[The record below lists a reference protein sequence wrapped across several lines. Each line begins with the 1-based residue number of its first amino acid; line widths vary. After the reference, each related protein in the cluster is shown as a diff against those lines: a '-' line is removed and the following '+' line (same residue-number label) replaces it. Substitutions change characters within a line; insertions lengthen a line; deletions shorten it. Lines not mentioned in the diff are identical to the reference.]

1 MRNHLTRT
9 ATISTTNQE
18 MYMAILN
25 FETENWHLVRDSD
38 NEDKEKSMLDINQ
51 ELDVLLTDRNA
62 SFFTDSSIS
71 YTN

>member
-1 MRNHLTRT
+1 
-9 ATISTTNQE
+9 
-18 MYMAILN
+18 MAILN